1 MLLCSSHSVAALR
14 SREETTLARAAMDP
28 LSFLLAKGSISVEAR
43 PAENITE
50 KSGVLDG
57 RILLVW
63 LLPRVMRVA
72 RRRRFPLE
80 LNANLAARIIFLMRS
95 ASELTLVWAECCW
108 LQGGPEGAIFLLGTA
123 EHILEPDGA
132 VFILTRVLV
141 GPRPLNHRPGHDG
154 LVQNSHEF
162 KCGMIGTELNSP
174 CS

>member
-1 MLLCSSHSVAALR
+1 M
-14 SREETTLARAAMDP
+14 
-28 LSFLLAKGSISVEAR
+28 EAR

-50 KSGVLDG
+50 KSGVLDR

-80 LNANLAARIIFLMRS
+80 LNANLAAHIIFLMRS

-108 LQGGPEGAIFLLGTA
+108 LQGGPEGAIFLLGTG

-132 VFILTRVLV
+132 VVILTRVLV
-141 GPRPLNHRPGHDG
+141 GPHLLLLRPGHDG
-154 LVQNSHEF
+154 QRP
-162 KCGMIGTELNSP
+162 ELP
-174 CS
+174 